1 MSKQPAVRYFRR
13 SALAWAEAGALL
25 LALVLVLAALAL
37 SGRSASAA
45 PARPA
50 AGAEAGLPPEL
61 APWADWVR
69 GRHPDRGCVQDGD
82 QARCVWQGVVS
93 IDLRPGGADFVQQL
107 VLDRAAAVPLIGGPG
122 AWPTGVREGKALVPV
137 LAAGEVPTVHLGR
150 GAHVL
155 QGSLRWSRPP
165 SALRVPP
172 SIGVLRLSRD
182 GKRLPTPTIGAEGD
196 VRLGAE
202 GPAGGE
208 DATLGIDVS
217 RRIVDD
223 VPVLVVTHI
232 AIRASGDPREV
243 DLGQVLLAGAT
254 AVQLDADLPA
264 RLDEEGRLSVQ
275 VRPGSF
281 FVEIRSIQEG
291 PVLSLSAPTSAA
303 AGWPER
309 EFWVLEPDEGV
320 RAVEVSGAPGIDP
333 QRASLPEGWQGLATW
348 MMAPGATL
356 TFKELRRGQPVVAP
370 NLVDVERRMW
380 LDPDGGGW
388 TIADSLRGV
397 MAQGWRVQAAPP
409 LVLGSVRVDDQPQ
422 VITSDGV
429 TGGVEVRSTALKL
442 QAESR
447 IEGAQR
453 SLPAVGWATEARDLS
468 VLLMLPP
475 GWRLLTALG
484 PDEVE
489 GAWLLSWSLID
500 VLIVILAV
508 GLLARTEGVRWA
520 PLGLLA
526 LLTGEPSG
534 SIAVVVLLLGA
545 LRFVER
551 AALRGHPGD
560 AARWARRAAGAVAL
574 ILVGW
579 SAVGDLQRAALPS
592 TGLSAR
598 VDGSGW
604 WSGGQAI
611 SEIPD
616 RFVELTLAS
625 EAAPAADGGARG
637 VASVYRQSKSLKAK
651 EYDNVTL
658 QLDPGAVVQTGPGL
672 PTWQGT
678 AAPNVR
684 LRWEGSVS
692 ADQTFRIIAMSPWMV
707 LLQALVHI
715 GALLAVLL
723 RLSQAREEGWLRP
736 GGPAPRPSDPDGAA
750 PTAASAGAVLL
761 ALISVL
767 GLLIAPSP
775 AAAAPDA
782 ALLQELDAR
791 LSAAP
796 ECRPNCVSVGLLD
809 FRVGAPD
816 PKAPAADAAL
826 TIGLELHAG
835 EAVSVPLPGPAAIW
849 SPEKVLI
856 DNVPTAALARAADGF
871 VHVRVPAGVHRVVA
885 VGALPARGP
894 LTLQVGLPPQRAT
907 MSGEGWALRGLRPD
921 GGVERS
927 VQLVREADGEGRAER
942 SADNLAPWILVRR
955 FVDLGVPWRVR
966 TTVSRVGPS
975 LAPLALRVPLIEG
988 EAVTV
993 DGLQVQ
999 DGAVLVSLD
1008 QNVSNVEWTG
1018 SLPERDQLVLEA
1030 PSGVPWTEEWALSC
1044 SPVFHCEVEAGAANA
1059 VPAPFAH
1066 VFEDRWTPQWRPWP
1080 GESLHLRVS
1089 RPPGAPGQTLTIE
1102 SAALEVNWRGRQ
1114 QDVKLQLKI
1123 ASSQG
1128 GQHRVRLPAG
1138 ATLRMVDLGGSA
1150 ASLELNDGWL
1160 TLPLKPGQQSV
1171 DIEWRAEGGASLLV
1185 SAPDLDLGAPV
1196 SNLQIT
1202 HRGLDER
1209 WLLGAAGGGWGPH
1222 ALVLPILLIW
1232 GCFVVAAR
1240 QALWMRGLWGWGWG
1254 PGALVA
1260 VTLGMVGRGVPVLPA
1275 LLAVA
1280 LIAAHG
1286 AAVARPRHGG
1296 WTQLLGLVA
1305 LGAAPV
1311 LLLSLGA
1318 AAYQGIARGAVNLVV
1333 GNGSTPH
1340 ELVWTA
1346 YRTPSTL
1353 MSASVLSLPGWTGQ
1367 LVYLGWSAL
1376 LLKLAPAALRRWW
1389 SDLRLSLLLPR
1400 PSGPPPAGPG
1410 APPAG
1415 SPPPPSGSAAEL
1427 PVEAEPSTHGAAD
1440 DGDAAAGDVLTAAV
1454 PLSSAAAWAS
1464 GSVEPGGG
1472 ADPSADRRTDP
1483 GADGPA
1489 EAAPLPPEAPWI
1501 AGPPAEPAAPFPRF
1515 EAAPPVPRPEP
1526 APPVPRFEPAAPVPR
1541 FESAAPVPRFEP
1553 APPVPA
1559 AAPIEPSLAPAG
1571 PVAAVELS
1579 RSWPYP
1585 PVSPVEPPVLPAVSP
1600 SAVEDAQRE
1609 LHEEDAADADSEMT
1623 ELPSLPGA
1631 SAKVQ
1636 VGDRPLTSPRR
1647 TPDLELPD
1655 LAPPPP
1661 PTDDD
1666 EISALLG
1673 GIAEPVLALGEE

>member
-13 SALAWAEAGALL
+13 SALAWAEVGALL
-25 LALVLVLAALAL
+25 LVLALYALPML
-37 SGRSASAA
+37 GLGGRSASAA

-50 AGAEAGLPPEL
+50 AAEAGLPPEL

-429 TGGVEVRSTALKL
+429 TGGVEVRSTALAL

-484 PDEVE
+484 PDEVQ

-551 AALRGHPGD
+551 AALRGHPGE
-560 AARWARRAAGAVAL
+560 AARWARRSAGAVAL
-574 ILVGW
+574 VLVGW
-579 SAVGDLQRAALPS
+579 SALGDLQRAALPS
-592 TGLSAR
+592 MGLSAR

-604 WSGGQAI
+604 WSAGLSP
-611 SEIPD
+611 SEVPE
-616 RFVELTLAS
+616 RFTSLTLAS
-625 EAAPAADGGARG
+625 QEPAPEEVVARG

-672 PTWQGT
+672 PTWQGS

-707 LLQALVHI
+707 LLQALIHV

-736 GGPAPRPSDPDGAA
+736 GGLPPRPSAPDGTP
-750 PTAASAGAVLL
+750 PTSAGAGVVLL
-761 ALISVL
+761 ALIGVL
-767 GLLIAPSP
+767 GLLAPSS
-775 AAAAPDA
+775 AVAAPDA
-782 ALLQELDAR
+782 ALLHELDAR

-1018 SLPERDQLVLEA
+1018 SLPERDQLVLVA
-1030 PSGVPWTEEWALSC
+1030 PVGVPWTEEWALSC

-1080 GESLHLRVS
+1080 GEALHLRVS

-1128 GQHRVRLPAG
+1128 GQHRVRLPSG
-1138 ATLRMVDLGGSA
+1138 ATLRKVDLGGSA

-1185 SAPDLDLGAPV
+1185 RAPDLDLGAPV

-1286 AAVARPRHGG
+1286 AAVARPRPGG

-1346 YRTPSTL
+1346 YRAPSTL

-1400 PSGPPPAGPG
+1400 PPGPPAGGPA

-1427 PVEAEPSTHGAAD
+1427 PVQAAPAP
-1440 DGDAAAGDVLTAAV
+1440 DGSADGLAAAAGDVLIAAGA
-1454 PLSSAAAWAS
+1454 LSSAAGWMSDAL
-1464 GSVEPGGG
+1464 EPGAG
-1472 ADPSADRRTDP
+1472 ADPGADRRTDP
-1483 GADGPA
+1483 GTEVAVDA
-1489 EAAPLPPEAPWI
+1489 SPLPPEAPR
-1501 AGPPAEPAAPFPRF
+1501 PEVPRFEAAPSVPRF
-1515 EAAPPVPRPEP
+1515 EAAPPVPR
-1526 APPVPRFEPAAPVPR
+1526 FEAAPVVQ
-1541 FESAAPVPRFEP
+1541 SA
-1553 APPVPA
+1553 PVPA
-1559 AAPIEPSLAPAG
+1559 AVPIEPFVAPAG
-1571 PVAAVELS
+1571 PVAAGEPS

-1585 PVSPVEPPVLPAVSP
+1585 PVSPVEPPVLPALLP
-1600 SAVEDAQRE
+1600 SAAADAQSE
-1609 LHEEDAADADSEMT
+1609 LNEEDAADADSEMT

-1655 LAPPPP
+1655 LAPPPT